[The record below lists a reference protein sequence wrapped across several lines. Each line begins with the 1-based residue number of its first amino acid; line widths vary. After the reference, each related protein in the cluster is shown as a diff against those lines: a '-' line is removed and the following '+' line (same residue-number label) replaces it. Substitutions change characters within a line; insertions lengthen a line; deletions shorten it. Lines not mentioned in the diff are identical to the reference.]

1 MVQDVLVHQPRPT
14 KPARTGPVERLPHR
28 RAPRV
33 QAKMHESGGRNVR
46 PTERHRAGRRANH
59 RRATGGGVSD
69 VIAAVEKKPPMPGNE
84 QPVRPDTPSGASGL
98 DAFAE
103 FDPDAAEKLQ
113 RRIDREKR
121 ANGAPLDLPPIMDD
135 AAVEA
140 EAASRRKELHN
151 QYQRKERP
159 DPWPIIERQFPRIA
173 LTIRRDWG
181 KRALDDYFATL
192 VVDDRGSRQGFPPDV
207 LTAILEVARL
217 HAEHYRFAKPF
228 RPWEEDVSQTKWW
241 DRGT

>member
-1 MVQDVLVHQPRPT
+1 
-14 KPARTGPVERLPHR
+14 
-28 RAPRV
+28 
-33 QAKMHESGGRNVR
+33 
-46 PTERHRAGRRANH
+46 
-59 RRATGGGVSD
+59 

-103 FDPDAAEKLQ
+103 FDPDAAEKLH
-113 RRIDREKR
+113 RRLDREKR
-121 ANGAPLDLPPIMDD
+121 VNGAPLDLPTIMDD

>member
-1 MVQDVLVHQPRPT
+1 V
-14 KPARTGPVERLPHR
+14 
-28 RAPRV
+28 
-33 QAKMHESGGRNVR
+33 
-46 PTERHRAGRRANH
+46 
-59 RRATGGGVSD
+59 
-69 VIAAVEKKPPMPGNE
+69 PGNE
-84 QPVRPDTPSGASGL
+84 QLGRPDAPSGALGL

-113 RRIDREKR
+113 RRLDRDQR
-121 ANGAPLDLPPIMDD
+121 VNGAPLDLPPIMDD

-159 DPWPIIERQFPRIA
+159 DPWLIIDRQFPRIA

-217 HAEHYRFAKPF
+217 HAEHYRFTRPF
-228 RPWEEDVSQTKWW
+228 HPWEEDVSQTKWW